1 MSLLIEALDHLN
13 KNKQVEK
20 SNKLTGEVLADDA
33 LMLALMPVEH
43 QPEVELER
51 AEAESS
57 AIIEAV
63 EIGEVKELTVDR
75 VLSLAEEAGL
85 TGDHIVA
92 SKYAKPKLSVA
103 NGTTNVAAKVTDKL
117 LDKTMVKPSTQAGAV
132 KSTLATASSSTHFKN
147 STSATK
153 TPPAFQHIAT
163 ELNQKAAAKVFVA
176 NQAGKPSS
184 SKSALV
190 ILGVAGA
197 LSVWLGLQGYD
208 YIKILTAPD
217 VVVNSVATTPSMH
230 SQPQLTTAEI
240 ATIAPAELSIAK
252 LATESATPNQENLLA
267 ESQTALD
274 KAATN
279 GAGKTKA
286 SALENKALGNNVLGK
301 KVPEN
306 QLKKAGMLE
315 DVVQAE
321 PEKLRTNKT
330 SNEDNEV
337 NTDSFSS
344 YHSVSG
350 SNAKRKPM
358 KLISKAASSGV
369 DPTLMAAYQAYTR
382 GDDIAAQ
389 QQYRQVLQRDVRN
402 VDALLGMAAIA
413 QRQSRD
419 ADAAGWYQKV
429 LEIEPSNTIALS
441 AMVGGSGSDPQVN
454 TDAVATESRIKNM
467 LAQQPDAA
475 NLYAALGNLYVG
487 QSQWASAQEA
497 YFNASRLA
505 PNNADYVFNLAISLD
520 QMGKTRLALM
530 QYERALAALN
540 KSGGT
545 SPDRA
550 TLEARIRELQ

>member
-13 KNKQVEK
+13 KNKQAEK
-20 SNKLTGEVLADDA
+20 SSKLTGEVVADDA
-33 LMLALMPVEH
+33 LMLALMPVESKS
-43 QPEVELER
+43 EVELER
-51 AEAESS
+51 TEAESS
-57 AIIEAV
+57 AIAGAV
-63 EIGEVKELTVDR
+63 DEVKDVTERR

-85 TGDHIVA
+85 TSDHMVA
-92 SKYAKPKLSVA
+92 SQYSKPKLGVA
-103 NGTTNVAAKVTDKL
+103 KGTAHVATNTTEPL
-117 LDKTMVKPSTQAGAV
+117 LDKTTAKPLAQAGAV

-153 TPPAFQHIAT
+153 TQPAFQHVAT

-197 LSVWLGLQGYD
+197 LSVWLALQGYY
-208 YIKILTAPD
+208 YIKKLSTPS
-217 VVVNSVATTPSMH
+217 VVLNPVATKPSMH
-230 SQPQLTTAEI
+230 NSQPQLATAEI
-240 ATIAPAELSIAK
+240 ATTTPAELAVAQFS
-252 LATESATPNQENLLA
+252 TEAAPPNQENLLA
-267 ESQTALD
+267 ESQAALD
-274 KAATN
+274 KAAADETD
-279 GAGKTKA
+279 KTKA
-286 SALENKALGNNVLGK
+286 FALENKVLGNDAQAK
-301 KVPEN
+301 KVSEN
-306 QLKKAGMLE
+306 QLEKVGKQE
-315 DVVQAE
+315 DVAQAE
-321 PEKLRTNKT
+321 PKKLRTNKT
-330 SNEDNEV
+330 SHADKEV
-337 NTDSFSS
+337 NTNSIISS
-344 YHSVSG
+344 PLA
-350 SNAKRKPM
+350 SNDRQPL
-358 KLISKAASSGV
+358 KLISKAASMGV
-369 DPTLMAAYQAYTR
+369 DPTLMAAYQAYSR
-382 GDDIAAQ
+382 GDDTAAQ

-441 AMVGGSGSDPQVN
+441 AMLMLSNRNPQAS
-454 TDAVATESRIKNM
+454 TDAVATESRIKNL

-475 NLYAALGNLYVG
+475 NLYAALGNLYAE
-487 QSQWASAQEA
+487 QDQWASAQEA

-520 QMGKTRLALM
+520 QMGKSRLALM